1 MRALA
6 YACCSTALVLAAGGA
21 ASAQS
26 VTDAE
31 LAALVR
37 QQAAEIDRLKQRL
50 EALETRAATPPAVV
64 AAAPIQTIPA
74 APIQTAVREP
84 APTFDW
90 DDGAPKITS
99 ADGTRSFRIRGR
111 ALADYSTTTGS
122 NFGARNIS
130 TTGMRALRLG
140 IEGEMGENFFYQAEL
155 DVAEGEGEIK
165 GAFIGWRDSLGDGYS
180 YDIRLGSVLS
190 DRSIEYSTGN
200 DTTPFIERSIVSQ
213 GLAPQKGVFGL
224 GAMARVFGP
233 NWHASLQLSG
243 DDMVGSGAGHTQRDV
258 FTTTGRVHWNPI
270 KSSTHALHLGVWGMS
285 ERISGDP
292 ATYTRNTDIGGRWND
307 NLTVALG
314 AMRGLESA
322 TAGGVEFGGY
332 SGPLWAMAEVGE
344 RTLTIRDALGGGE
357 VDTRAWNLSAGWF
370 VTGERS
376 HYSARQGNFG
386 GVRVRNPIDAGGLGG
401 LELLVRYEDLDFS
414 DAPFG
419 GTGTA
424 ATLGANWYLTDIAKI
439 MINAIAWETDNRA
452 GAFQGPDSGT
462 TVTARAQVSF

>member
-6 YACCSTALVLAAGGA
+6 YACCSAALVIVAGGA

-31 LAALVR
+31 LAVLVR

-50 EALETRAATPPAVV
+50 EALESRAAPAPAAV

-74 APIQTAVREP
+74 PPIQTAAREP
-84 APTFDW
+84 MPTFEW
-90 DDGAPKITS
+90 GDGAPKITS

-122 NFGARNIS
+122 SFDARNIS
-130 TTGMRALRLG
+130 TTGMRALRFG
-140 IEGEMGENFFYQAEL
+140 VEGEMGANFFYQAEL

-165 GAFIGWRDSLGDGYS
+165 GAFIGWRDGLGDGYS
-180 YDIRLGSVLS
+180 YDVRLGSVLS

-224 GAMARVFGP
+224 GAMARLFGP
-233 NWHASLQLSG
+233 TWHASLQLSG

-258 FTTTGRVHWNPI
+258 FTTTVRGHWNPI
-270 KSSTHALHLGVWGMS
+270 KSSTHALHLGAWAMS

-292 ATYTRNTDIGGRWND
+292 ATYSRNTDIGGRWND

-314 AMRGLESA
+314 SMPGLEGA
-322 TAGGVEFGGY
+322 EAAGLEFGGY
-332 SGPLWAMAEVGE
+332 NGPLWAMAEVGQ
-344 RTLTIRDALGGGE
+344 RTLNIRDALGGGE
-357 VDTRAWNLSAGWF
+357 VDTKAWNLSAGWF
-370 VTGERS
+370 LTGERS

-386 GVRVRNPIDAGGLGG
+386 GVRVLDPIDKGGLGG
-401 LELLVRYEDLDFS
+401 LELLLRYEDLDFS
-414 DAPFG
+414 EAPFG
-419 GTGTA
+419 GVGR
-424 ATLGANWYLTDIAKI
+424 ATTIGANWYLTDIAKI
-439 MINAIAWETDNRA
+439 MLNAIAWETDNRA